1 METKITFNTVDEYI
15 AKFPKDIKEILENL
29 RKVIK
34 ETAPEAQ
41 EAISYNMPG
50 YKLNGM
56 LLWFAAAKNHI
67 GLYPTASPIIFFKEA
82 LSEYKTSKGAIQFPI
97 NKPIPLDL
105 VREIIKFKVDENTS
119 KLKKPKKPS
128 VTK

>member
-1 METKITFNTVDEYI
+1 METKIIYKSVDEYI
-15 AKFPKDIKEILENL
+15 AIFPKEIIEILENL

-82 LSEYKTSKGAIQFPI
+82 LKEYKTSKGAIQFPI
-97 NKPIPLDL
+97 NKPIPLVL
-105 VREIIKFKVDENTS
+105 VREIIKLKVDENTS

-128 VTK
+128 TER

>member
-1 METKITFNTVDEYI
+1 METKIIYKSVDEYI
-15 AKFPKDIKEILENL
+15 AIFPKEIIEILENL

-82 LSEYKTSKGAIQFPI
+82 LKEYKTSKGAIQFPI
-97 NKPIPLDL
+97 NKPIPLVL

-128 VTK
+128 ATK

>member
-1 METKITFNTVDEYI
+1 MVDEYI
-15 AKFPKDIKEILENL
+15 STLPNDVKEILDNL

-56 LLWFAAAKNHI
+56 LIWFAAAKNHI
-67 GLYPTASPIIFFKEA
+67 GLYPTASPIIVFKEA
-82 LSEYKTSKGAIQFPI
+82 LKDYKTSKGAIQFPI
-97 NKPIPLDL
+97 DKPIPMDL
-105 VREIIKFKVDENTS
+105 VREIVKYKVEENT
-119 KLKKPKKPS
+119 LKVKK
-128 VTK
+128 TKK

>member
-1 METKITFNTVDEYI
+1 METKITYNTVDEYI
-15 AKFPKDIKEILENL
+15 STFPKEVKEILENL

-50 YKLNGM
+50 YKQNGM

-82 LSEYKTSKGAIQFPI
+82 LKEYKTSKGAIQFPI
-97 NKPIPLDL
+97 NKPIPLNL
-105 VREIIKFKVDENTS
+105 VREIIKFKVEENTS

-128 VTK
+128 VIK

>member
-1 METKITFNTVDEYI
+1 METKITYKMVDEYI
-15 AKFPKDIKEILENL
+15 STLPNDVKEILDNL

-56 LLWFAAAKNHI
+56 LIWFAAAKNHI
-67 GLYPTASPIIFFKEA
+67 GLYPTASPIIVFKEA
-82 LSEYKTSKGAIQFPI
+82 LKDYKTSKGAIQFPI
-97 NKPIPLDL
+97 DKPIPMDL
-105 VREIIKFKVDENTS
+105 VREIVKYKVEENT
-119 KLKKPKKPS
+119 LKVKK
-128 VTK
+128 TKK

>member
-15 AKFPKDIKEILENL
+15 ATFPKDVKEILDNL

-67 GLYPTASPIIFFKEA
+67 GLYPTASPILFFKEA
-82 LSEYKTSKGAIQFPI
+82 LKEYKTSKGAIQFPI

>member
-1 METKITFNTVDEYI
+1 METKITYKMVDEYI
-15 AKFPKDIKEILENL
+15 STLPNDVKEILDNL

-50 YKLNGM
+50 YKLNSK
-56 LLWFAAAKNHI
+56 LVWFAAANNHI

-82 LSEYKTSKGAIQFPI
+82 LKEYKTSKGAIQFPI
-97 NKPIPLDL
+97 NKPIPIDL
-105 VREIIKFKVDENTS
+105 AREIIKLKVDENTS

-128 VTK
+128 TAK

>member
-1 METKITFNTVDEYI
+1 METKIIYKSVDEYI
-15 AKFPKDIKEILENL
+15 STFPKEIIEILENL

-56 LLWFAAAKNHI
+56 LVWFAAAKNHI
-67 GLYPTASPIIFFKEA
+67 GLYPTASLIIFFKEA
-82 LSEYKTSKGAIQFPI
+82 LKEYKTSKGAIQFPI
-97 NKPIPLDL
+97 SKPVLLDL
-105 VREIIKFKVDENTS
+105 GQEIVKFIVEEKTS

-128 VTK
+128 TER

>member
-1 METKITFNTVDEYI
+1 METKIIYKSVDEYI
-15 AKFPKDIKEILENL
+15 AIFPKEIIEILENL

-67 GLYPTASPIIFFKEA
+67 GLYPTASPIIVFKEA
-82 LSEYKTSKGAIQFPI
+82 LKDYKTSKGAIQFPI

-128 VTK
+128 ATK